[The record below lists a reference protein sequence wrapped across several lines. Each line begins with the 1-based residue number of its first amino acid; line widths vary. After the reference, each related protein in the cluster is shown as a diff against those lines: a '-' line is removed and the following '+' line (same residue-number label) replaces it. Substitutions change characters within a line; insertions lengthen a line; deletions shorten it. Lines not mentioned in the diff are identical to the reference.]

1 MANAITI
8 SRIVSSLILLL
19 CPTLSASFYCVYVLT
34 GITDFLDGF
43 IARRVRTTSQ
53 LGAKIDTTADTI
65 FVVVCLIKFLPEIR
79 FPLWIYIWIVVV
91 AIIKIINIILGFMVN
106 KKYPAVHSVMNKI
119 TGVILF
125 LLPLTF
131 ARIDLRYSGAF
142 ACVVATFAAIQEG
155 HWIRTGKADV
165 ND

>member
-1 MANAITI
+1 MANVITI

-43 IARRVRTTSQ
+43 IARRTRTTSQ
-53 LGAKIDTTADTI
+53 LGAKIDTMADTI
-65 FVVVCLIKFLPEIR
+65 FVVVCLIKFLPKIR
-79 FPLWIYIWIVVV
+79 FPLWIYTWIVVV
-91 AIIKIINIILGFMVN
+91 AIINFILGFMVN

-155 HWIRTGKADV
+155 HWIRTGKADA

>member
-43 IARRVRTTSQ
+43 IARRTHTTSQ
-53 LGAKIDTTADTI
+53 LGAKIDTIADTI

-91 AIIKIINIILGFMVN
+91 AIINIILGFMVN
-106 KKYPAVHSVMNKI
+106 KKYPAVYSVMNKI

-155 HWIRTGKADV
+155 HWIRTGKADA

>member
-1 MANAITI
+1 MANVITI

-19 CPTLSASFYCVYVLT
+19 CPTLSASFYCIYVLT

-43 IARRVRTTSQ
+43 IARRTRTTSQ
-53 LGAKIDTTADTI
+53 LGAKIDTMADTI

-91 AIIKIINIILGFMVN
+91 AIINIILGFMVN

>member
-1 MANAITI
+1 MANVITI

-43 IARRVRTTSQ
+43 IARRTHTTSQ
-53 LGAKIDTTADTI
+53 LGAKIDTIADTI

-91 AIIKIINIILGFMVN
+91 AIINIILGFMVN
-106 KKYPAVHSVMNKI
+106 KKYPAVYSVMNKI

-142 ACVVATFAAIQEG
+142 VCVVATFAAIQEG
-155 HWIRTGKADV
+155 HWIRTGKADA

>member
-1 MANAITI
+1 M
-8 SRIVSSLILLL
+8 
-19 CPTLSASFYCVYVLT
+19 
-34 GITDFLDGF
+34 
-43 IARRVRTTSQ
+43 
-53 LGAKIDTTADTI
+53 
-65 FVVVCLIKFLPEIR
+65 
-79 FPLWIYIWIVVV
+79 
-91 AIIKIINIILGFMVN
+91 N

-142 ACVVATFAAIQEG
+142 VCVVATFAAIQEG

>member
-1 MANAITI
+1 MANVITI

-43 IARRVRTTSQ
+43 IARRTRTISQ
-53 LGAKIDTTADTI
+53 LGAKIDTMADTI

-91 AIIKIINIILGFMVN
+91 AIINIILGFMVN

-131 ARIDLRYSGAF
+131 ARIDLRIVEHSH
-142 ACVVATFAAIQEG
+142 VL
-155 HWIRTGKADV
+155 
-165 ND
+165 

>member
-43 IARRVRTTSQ
+43 IARRTRTTSQ
-53 LGAKIDTTADTI
+53 LGAKIDTMADTI
-65 FVVVCLIKFLPEIR
+65 FVVVCLIKFLPKIR
-79 FPLWIYIWIVVV
+79 FPLWIYTWIVVV
-91 AIIKIINIILGFMVN
+91 AIINFILGFMVN

-155 HWIRTGKADV
+155 HWIRTGKADA

>member
-43 IARRVRTTSQ
+43 IARRTRTTSQ
-53 LGAKIDTTADTI
+53 LGAKIDTMADTI

-91 AIIKIINIILGFMVN
+91 AIINIILGFMVN

>member
-43 IARRVRTTSQ
+43 IARRTRTTSQ
-53 LGAKIDTTADTI
+53 LGAKIDTIADTI

-91 AIIKIINIILGFMVN
+91 AIINIILGFMVN
-106 KKYPAVHSVMNKI
+106 KKYPAVYSVMNKI

-155 HWIRTGKADV
+155 HWIRTGKADA

>member
-1 MANAITI
+1 MVNVITI
-8 SRIVSSLILLL
+8 SRLVSSLILLL
-19 CPTLSASFYCVYVLT
+19 CPTLSASFYCIYVLT

-43 IARRVRTTSQ
+43 IARRTRTTSQ
-53 LGAKIDTTADTI
+53 LGAIIDTMADTI

-91 AIIKIINIILGFMVN
+91 AIINIILGFMVN

-131 ARIDLRYSGAF
+131 ARIDLRIVEHSH
-142 ACVVATFAAIQEG
+142 VL
-155 HWIRTGKADV
+155 
-165 ND
+165 

>member
-1 MANAITI
+1 M
-8 SRIVSSLILLL
+8 
-19 CPTLSASFYCVYVLT
+19 
-34 GITDFLDGF
+34 
-43 IARRVRTTSQ
+43 
-53 LGAKIDTTADTI
+53 ADTI

-91 AIIKIINIILGFMVN
+91 AIINIILGFMVN

-131 ARIDLRYSGAF
+131 ARIDLRIVEHSH
-142 ACVVATFAAIQEG
+142 VL
-155 HWIRTGKADV
+155 
-165 ND
+165 

>member
-1 MANAITI
+1 MANVITI

-43 IARRVRTTSQ
+43 IARRTRTTSQ
-53 LGAKIDTTADTI
+53 LGAKIDTMADTI

-91 AIIKIINIILGFMVN
+91 AIINIILGFMVN

>member
-1 MANAITI
+1 MANVITI

-43 IARRVRTTSQ
+43 IARRTRTISQ
-53 LGAKIDTTADTI
+53 LGAKIDTMADTI

-91 AIIKIINIILGFMVN
+91 AIINIILGFMVN

>member
-43 IARRVRTTSQ
+43 IARRTHTTSQ
-53 LGAKIDTTADTI
+53 LGAKIDTMADTI
-65 FVVVCLIKFLPEIR
+65 FVVVCFLPEIR

-155 HWIRTGKADV
+155 HWIRTGKADA

>member
-1 MANAITI
+1 MANVITI

-43 IARRVRTTSQ
+43 IARRTRTTSQ
-53 LGAKIDTTADTI
+53 LGAKIDTMADTI

-91 AIIKIINIILGFMVN
+91 AIINIILGFMVN

-131 ARIDLRYSGAF
+131 A
-142 ACVVATFAAIQEG
+142 
-155 HWIRTGKADV
+155 
-165 ND
+165 

>member
-1 MANAITI
+1 MANVITI

-43 IARRVRTTSQ
+43 IARRTHTTSQ
-53 LGAKIDTTADTI
+53 LGAKIDTIADTI

-91 AIIKIINIILGFMVN
+91 AIINIILGFMVN
-106 KKYPAVHSVMNKI
+106 KKYPAVYSVMNKI

-155 HWIRTGKADV
+155 HWIRTGKADA

>member
-1 MANAITI
+1 MTNVITI

-43 IARRVRTTSQ
+43 IARRTHTTSQ
-53 LGAKIDTTADTI
+53 LGAKIDTIADTI

-91 AIIKIINIILGFMVN
+91 AIINIILGFMVN
-106 KKYPAVHSVMNKI
+106 KKYPAVYSVMNKI

-142 ACVVATFAAIQEG
+142 VCVVATFAAIQEG
-155 HWIRTGKADV
+155 HWIRTGKADA

>member
-43 IARRVRTTSQ
+43 IARRTRTTSQ
-53 LGAKIDTTADTI
+53 LGAKIDMMADTI

-91 AIIKIINIILGFMVN
+91 AIINIILGFMVN
-106 KKYPAVHSVMNKI
+106 KKYPAVYSVMNKI

-142 ACVVATFAAIQEG
+142 VCVVATFAAIQEG

-165 ND
+165 SD

>member
-1 MANAITI
+1 
-8 SRIVSSLILLL
+8 
-19 CPTLSASFYCVYVLT
+19 
-34 GITDFLDGF
+34 
-43 IARRVRTTSQ
+43 
-53 LGAKIDTTADTI
+53 
-65 FVVVCLIKFLPEIR
+65 
-79 FPLWIYIWIVVV
+79 
-91 AIIKIINIILGFMVN
+91 MVN

-142 ACVVATFAAIQEG
+142 ACVVATFAAIREG

>member
-1 MANAITI
+1 MANVITI

-43 IARRVRTTSQ
+43 IARRTRTTSQ
-53 LGAKIDTTADTI
+53 LGAKIDTMADTI

-91 AIIKIINIILGFMVN
+91 AIINIILGFMVN

-125 LLPLTF
+125 LLLLTF

>member
-1 MANAITI
+1 MANVITI

-43 IARRVRTTSQ
+43 IARRTRTTSQ
-53 LGAKIDTTADTI
+53 LGAKIDTMADTI

-91 AIIKIINIILGFMVN
+91 AIINIILGFMVN

-155 HWIRTGKADV
+155 HWIRTGKADA

>member
-1 MANAITI
+1 MANVITI

-43 IARRVRTTSQ
+43 IARRTRTTSQ
-53 LGAKIDTTADTI
+53 LGAKIDTMADTI
-65 FVVVCLIKFLPEIR
+65 FVVVCLIKFLPKIR
-79 FPLWIYIWIVVV
+79 FPLWIYTWIVVV
-91 AIIKIINIILGFMVN
+91 AIINFILGFMVN

-131 ARIDLRYSGAF
+131 ARIDLRIVEHSH
-142 ACVVATFAAIQEG
+142 VL
-155 HWIRTGKADV
+155 
-165 ND
+165 

>member
-1 MANAITI
+1 MANVITI

-43 IARRVRTTSQ
+43 IARRTRTTSQ
-53 LGAKIDTTADTI
+53 LGAKIDTMADTI

-91 AIIKIINIILGFMVN
+91 AIINIILGFMVN

-142 ACVVATFAAIQEG
+142 ACVAVTFAAIQEG

>member
-1 MANAITI
+1 MANVITI

-43 IARRVRTTSQ
+43 IARRTRTTSQ
-53 LGAKIDTTADTI
+53 LGAKIDTMADTI

-91 AIIKIINIILGFMVN
+91 AIINIILGFMVN

-131 ARIDLRYSGAF
+131 ARIDLRIVEHSH
-142 ACVVATFAAIQEG
+142 VL
-155 HWIRTGKADV
+155 
-165 ND
+165 

>member
-43 IARRVRTTSQ
+43 IARRTRTTSQ
-53 LGAKIDTTADTI
+53 LGAKIDMMADTI

-79 FPLWIYIWIVVV
+79 FPLWIYTWIVVV
-91 AIIKIINIILGFMVN
+91 AIINFILGFMVN

-131 ARIDLRYSGAF
+131 ARIDLRIVEHSH
-142 ACVVATFAAIQEG
+142 VL
-155 HWIRTGKADV
+155 
-165 ND
+165 

>member
-1 MANAITI
+1 MM
-8 SRIVSSLILLL
+8 
-19 CPTLSASFYCVYVLT
+19 
-34 GITDFLDGF
+34 
-43 IARRVRTTSQ
+43 
-53 LGAKIDTTADTI
+53 ADTI

-91 AIIKIINIILGFMVN
+91 TIIKIINIILGFMVN

-131 ARIDLRYSGAF
+131 AQIDLRIVEHSH
-142 ACVVATFAAIQEG
+142 VL
-155 HWIRTGKADV
+155 
-165 ND
+165 